1 MVTWQLPPECP
12 PELPPRP
19 HKGPSHLPTATPPHP
34 HPRSHPIS
42 IHTAAIR
49 KPVPSILRTK
59 HPLPSLIHHSAEN
72 ISTYGHNPSEVRCR
86 EQTITRLEAQIGSN
100 RAPACW
106 VKSIGAGMTE
116 EVVRRRREV
125 YRSKDV
131 LEVECG
137 INNLGLAQWAWEC
150 EVGAKE
156 AKERRERVMREREL
170 EDEENSEVE
179 EGGTGR
185 RVVWKGEGKGKE
197 KECDDSFKQKWR
209 DLMARMDKE
218 EGGKEA
224 VGMGGGFSVW

>member
-19 HKGPSHLPTATPPHP
+19 HKRSSHPPTATPPHP
-34 HPRSHPIS
+34 HPRSHPIP
-42 IHTAAIR
+42 IHTTAIR

-59 HPLPSLIHHSAEN
+59 HPLPSLIHHGAEN
-72 ISTYGHNPSEVRCR
+72 ISTYGHNPSEVRSR
-86 EQTITRLEAQIGSN
+86 EQTIARLEAQIDSN

-106 VKSIGAGMTE
+106 VKGIGAGMTE
-116 EVVRRRREV
+116 EVARRRREV

-137 INNLGLAQWAWEC
+137 IDILGVAQWAWEC
-150 EVGAKE
+150 EVRAKE
-156 AKERRERVMREREL
+156 AKERREKVMREREV
-170 EDEENSEVE
+170 EIGGNSEE
-179 EGGTGR
+179 
-185 RVVWKGEGKGKE
+185 GEGKGKE
-197 KECDDSFKQKWR
+197 KKECDDSFKQKWR